1 MPSLDVAKRAIVV
14 GIPGVGKSTIVN
26 KTVDLLKK
34 QGLTAKFVIFG
45 SVMFDEALKLGLA
58 KHRDDMRK
66 LSVDDQTKL
75 QVLAASSIKNT
86 SAEVVIV
93 DTHLFIHTQEGYWP
107 GIPESV
113 LKALSPTHLIC
124 LEASPKEIMNRRA
137 RDGTRS
143 RDPITEDEINRDL
156 QLSRSMLSTL
166 AILSGAPMLLTSN
179 NEGKADETAR
189 SVVKGLGINLG

>member
-1 MPSLDVAKRAIVV
+1 MDGAKRAIVV

-34 QGLTAKFVIFG
+34 QGITAKFVIFG

-66 LSVDDQTKL
+66 LSVKEQTKL
-75 QVLAASSIKNT
+75 QVLAASTITNMSGDVI
-86 SAEVVIV
+86 IV

-113 LKALSPTHLIC
+113 LRALSPTHLIC
-124 LEASPKEIMNRRA
+124 LEASPKEIINRRA
-137 RDGTRS
+137 RDGSRF

-166 AILSGAPMLLTSN
+166 AILSGAPMLLTPN
-179 NEGKADETAR
+179 GEGQADEAAR
-189 SVVKGLGINLG
+189 SVVRGLGINIG

>member
-1 MPSLDVAKRAIVV
+1 MPFLDGAKRAIVV

-26 KTVDLLKK
+26 KTVGLLKK
-34 QGLTAKFVIFG
+34 QGITAKFVIFG

-66 LSVDDQTKL
+66 LSVNEQTKL
-75 QVLAASSIKNT
+75 QVLAASTITNMSGDVI
-86 SAEVVIV
+86 IV

-137 RDGTRS
+137 RDRS
-143 RDPITEDEINRDL
+143 RFRDPITEDEINRDL

-166 AILSGAPMLLTSN
+166 AILSGAPMLLTPN
-179 NEGKADETAR
+179 GEGKADEVAR
-189 SVVKGLGINLG
+189 NVVRGLGITIG

>member
-1 MPSLDVAKRAIVV
+1 MPFLDGAKRAIVV

-34 QGLTAKFVIFG
+34 QGITAKFVIFG

-66 LSVDDQTKL
+66 LSVNEQTKL
-75 QVLAASSIKNT
+75 QVLAASTITNMSGDVI
-86 SAEVVIV
+86 IV

-137 RDGTRS
+137 RDQSRF

-166 AILSGAPMLLTSN
+166 AILSGAPMLLTPNS
-179 NEGKADETAR
+179 EGKADEVAR
-189 SVVKGLGINLG
+189 NVVRGLGITIG

>member
-1 MPSLDVAKRAIVV
+1 MDGAKRAIVV

-34 QGLTAKFVIFG
+34 QGITAKFVIFG
-45 SVMFDEALKLGLA
+45 SIMFDEALKLGLA

-66 LSVDDQTKL
+66 LSVKEQTKL
-75 QVLAASSIKNT
+75 QVLAASTITNMSGDVI
-86 SAEVVIV
+86 IV

-124 LEASPKEIMNRRA
+124 LEASPKEIIDRRA
-137 RDGTRS
+137 RDSSRF
-143 RDPITEDEINRDL
+143 RDPITEDEITRDL

-166 AILSGAPMLLTSN
+166 AILSGAPMLLTPN
-179 NEGKADETAR
+179 GEGQADEAAR
-189 SVVKGLGINLG
+189 SVVRGLGINIG